1 MKAIRPLVGALMV
14 CAAALAVGC
23 GEHLPSAPQP
33 QTPAPQADLIGS
45 TTELLSS
52 SLQKL
57 GLLKCSPLPYDS
69 VTQTIGPEGGTLR
82 VGPHALKVPANAL
95 KEPVSITG
103 VIRVGK
109 TNRVHFE
116 PEGLVFK
123 RTASL
128 TMSYANC
135 NTLGSLLPKRIAY
148 VDEDLSILYYLL
160 SLDNLLAKK
169 VTGRLDHFSDYAV
182 AW

>member
-1 MKAIRPLVGALMV
+1 MKATRPLVAALLV
-14 CAAALAVGC
+14 CAVALAVGC
-23 GEHLPSAPQP
+23 GEHLPTAPQP
-33 QTPAPQADLIGS
+33 QSPQADLLGG

-52 SLQKL
+52 SLQKH

-69 VTQTIGPEGGTLR
+69 VTQVIGPEGGTLR
-82 VGPHALKVPANAL
+82 VGPHALRVPANAL
-95 KEPVSITG
+95 QVPVTITG

-109 TNRVHFE
+109 VNRVHFE
-116 PEGLVFK
+116 PAGLAFK
-123 RTASL
+123 RSASL

-148 VDEDLSILYYLL
+148 VDDDLSILYYLL

-169 VTGRLDHFSDYAV
+169 VTGQVGHFSDYAV